1 MHWRPCGNG
10 SASIYPPAIWSCA
23 SSCCPA
29 GARYLGLDPAAW
41 CTAHMVFAAMCS
53 CEPAESA
60 LDTLARHNQSLEQRT
75 QASLRQHDV
84 SLVTYHHNLAAY
96 IRADLR
102 ALAQA
107 VARNDRFG
115 TPPRLLRIDEEHRA
129 AFSFLLQRS
138 LRIAADWAEN
148 KDLSGEHRD
157 LRIYAGNNE
166 VRAHLVSLL
175 RRDDGRRLTD
185 ARRGRSRQTTADRG
199 QVPRHHRQANFY
211 SQRAPSRWS
220 SR

>member
-1 MHWRPCGNG
+1 
-10 SASIYPPAIWSCA
+10 
-23 SSCCPA
+23 
-29 GARYLGLDPAAW
+29 
-41 CTAHMVFAAMCS
+41 MCS
-53 CEPAESA
+53 CEPVESA
-60 LDTLARHNQSLEQRT
+60 LDTRARHNQSLEQRT

-84 SLVTYHHNLAAY
+84 SLATYHHNLAAY

-107 VARNDRFG
+107 MARNDRFG
-115 TPPRLLRIDEEHRA
+115 TPPRLLRI
-129 AFSFLLQRS
+129 
-138 LRIAADWAEN
+138 
-148 KDLSGEHRD
+148 
-157 LRIYAGNNE
+157 YAGCNE

-199 QVPRHHRQANFY
+199 QVPRHHRQANFCTH
-211 SQRAPSRWS
+211 RAPSPWS